1 MEEYKMGLLMKLVSR
16 YNFLQQRAFNATEDD
31 YRDALSLRAME
42 VLFIVD
48 ELFGRGAV
56 VVRAKELSRM
66 TIRKD

>member
-16 YNFLQQRAFNATEDD
+16 YNFLQQRAFNAIEDD

-56 VVRAKELSRM
+56 VVREKELLRM